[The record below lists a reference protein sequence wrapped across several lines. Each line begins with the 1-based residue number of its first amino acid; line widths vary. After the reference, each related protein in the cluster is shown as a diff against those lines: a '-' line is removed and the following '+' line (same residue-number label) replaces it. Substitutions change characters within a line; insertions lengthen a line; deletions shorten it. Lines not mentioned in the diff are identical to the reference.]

1 MCLIYSMKFYKDEK
15 VFTAIAVVVNEKPPQ
30 KCEIVFAAVSLLS
43 GGYSFK
49 DASVQGL
56 TLAA

>member
-1 MCLIYSMKFYKDEK
+1 MKFYKDEK
-15 VFTAIAVVVNEKPPQ
+15 VFSAIAVVVNEKPPQ
-30 KCEIVFAAVSLLS
+30 KCEILFAAVSLLS
-43 GGYSFK
+43 GSYCFK

>member
-1 MCLIYSMKFYKDEK
+1 MCLIYSMKPYKDEK

-30 KCEIVFAAVSLLS
+30 KCEILFAAVSLLS
-43 GGYSFK
+43 GCYSFK

-56 TLAA
+56 TSAA